1 LLNILYILRSL
12 ILENGL
18 NVIVMEQLSHLLVED
33 SDVQRQKTR
42 IAESLHYAKVIQNAL
57 FPSEDL
63 IKKTFPNHFILLLPK
78 DILSGDFYWIF
89 KKEKKIFF
97 AVADCTGHGV
107 PGALMSVMGISF
119 LNEIVAQPCS
129 QKPNRLLNQ
138 LREKVMKALGQTGFD
153 DASED
158 GMDIALC
165 VIDEQSGLLH
175 YSGAYNPLY
184 LVRKGELII
193 YRADNMPVGVH
204 TMEEKPFTNNDLMLE
219 DGDIIYLFTD
229 GYPDQIGGPNNKK
242 FMYNNFRDILIRVSS
257 LPMDEQKSILK
268 KNLLD
273 WKANNRQ
280 IDDILVM
287 GIKYSKPNK
296 T

>member
-1 LLNILYILRSL
+1 MLFRS
-12 ILENGL
+12 
-18 NVIVMEQLSHLLVED
+18 
-33 SDVQRQKTR
+33 
-42 IAESLHYAKVIQNAL
+42 
-57 FPSEDL
+57 
-63 IKKTFPNHFILLLPK
+63 
-78 DILSGDFYWIF
+78 
-89 KKEKKIFF
+89 

-129 QKPNRLLNQ
+129 FKPNRLLNQ
-138 LREKVMKALGQTGFD
+138 LREKVMKSLGQTGSD

-184 LVRKGELII
+184 IVRKGELIV
-193 YRADNMPVGVH
+193 YRADSMPVGVH
-204 TMEEKPFTNNDLMLE
+204 SMEEKPFSSNEVVLV
-219 DGDIIYLFTD
+219 DGDVIYLFTD
-229 GYPDQIGGPNNKK
+229 GYPDQIGGPKNKK
-242 FMYNNFRDILIRVSS
+242 FMYNNFRDLLVRISS
-257 LPMDEQKSILK
+257 LPMDEQKAILK
-268 KNLLD
+268 KNLID
-273 WKANNRQ
+273 WKGNNRQ

-287 GIKYSKPNK
+287 GIKYSKPNN

>member
-1 LLNILYILRSL
+1 MYILRSL
-12 ILENGL
+12 ISGNGL
-18 NVIVMEQLSHLLVED
+18 KVIVMEQLIHLSIEEV
-33 SDVQRQKTR
+33 DVQRQKTR
-42 IAESLHYAKVIQNAL
+42 IAESLLYAKVIQKAL
-57 FPSEDL
+57 FPSESL
-63 IKKTFPNHFILLLPK
+63 IQKTFPNHFILLLPK
-78 DILSGDFYWIF
+78 DILSGDFYWLF
-89 KKEKKIFF
+89 KKEKKVFF

-129 QKPNRLLNQ
+129 FKPNRLLNQ
-138 LREKVMKALGQTGFD
+138 LREKVMKSLGQTGSD

-184 LVRKGELII
+184 IVRKGELIV
-193 YRADNMPVGVH
+193 YRADSMPVGVH
-204 TMEEKPFTNNDLMLE
+204 SMEEKPFSSNEVVLV
-219 DGDIIYLFTD
+219 DGDVIYLFTD
-229 GYPDQIGGPNNKK
+229 GYPDQIGGPKNKK
-242 FMYNNFRDILIRVSS
+242 FMYNNFRDLLVRISS
-257 LPMDEQKSILK
+257 LPMDEQKAILK
-268 KNLLD
+268 KNLID
-273 WKANNRQ
+273 WKGNNRQ

-287 GIKYSKPNK
+287 GIKYSKPNN